1 MSILRDGAGLL
12 ASLMALVSVVYFSIN
27 DLNKSL
33 MVSDPAGSVS
43 YVEPV
48 PQVDFSVIEQSMME
62 LSSLKTTD
70 LAISSDLVA
79 VLNRA
84 TNPYKD
90 AYLTSSELKR
100 IQFLIKKA
108 LPGDKGVL
116 LAKIFPRFLVY
127 RQREY
132 KLISG
137 LYKKGG
143 TLNSKSELDRFDEL
157 ILLRQSILGKEL
169 ADKLYREQNDL
180 VRSVLHQRFLL
191 DNNRGSGWGA

>member
-1 MSILRDGAGLL
+1 MSILREGAGLL
-12 ASLMALVSVVYFSIN
+12 ALLMALVCVVYFSIN
-27 DLNKSL
+27 DLYKSL
-33 MVSDPAGSVS
+33 MVSNPVGSVF

-62 LSSLKTTD
+62 LSSLKTTG
-70 LAISSDLVA
+70 LTISSDLVA

-84 TNPYKD
+84 TNPYKSED
-90 AYLTSSELKR
+90 LTSSELKR

-108 LPGDKGVL
+108 LPGDKGIL
-116 LAKIFPRFLVY
+116 LAEIFPRFLMC

-180 VRSVLHQRFLL
+180 VRSVLHQRLLL